1 MCALDGLCYEKSP
14 LKFLQMTQEKTSSV
28 TTVQKV
34 KSCSM
39 SESLMDRD
47 VTQEIRVTKQQTHL
61 KQQIPLCSKEGTI
74 RFLKGLLLL
83 KSAFLSKHNHM
94 SAFTRLQAFLRDGDD
109 NSESNASIDELK
121 GKRKY
126 VMNNYKAHLN
136 DRRLPATFTEYIPV
150 CSVIFGDK
158 DDNILKGTPFELSE
172 AEMLNMS
179 SVRGLSHQSQVSKFT
194 KGTELCPGFILSF
207 FQSPILIMNLQFSL

>member
-1 MCALDGLCYEKSP
+1 MCALDGLYYEKSP
-14 LKFLQMTQEKTSSV
+14 LKFLQMTQEQTSSV

-39 SESLMDRD
+39 SENLMNRD
-47 VTQEIRVTKQQTHL
+47 VTQEQTHL

-94 SAFTRLQAFLRDGDD
+94 SAFTRLHAFLRDGDD
-109 NSESNASIDELK
+109 KSETNASIDELK

-136 DRRLPATFTEYIPV
+136 NRKLPATFTDYIPV

-158 DDNILKGTPFELSE
+158 DDTILKGTPFELSE

-194 KGTELCPGFILSF
+194 KGTELCRGFILSF
-207 FQSPILIMNLQFSL
+207 FQSPSILIMNLQFSL